1 VECFKDLKHLYRQ
14 KIRRSVVIKRYQVIL
29 LSILLLPISAYAAD
43 NQCLDKTCVDV
54 FTQDNQ
60 LIIIAQ
66 KGAGK
71 PVAASKKPIVK
82 PKPVTPKPVAPK
94 PVAPNPK
101 VEAKPVPK
109 PTVKPVRKVAT
120 KPATVSLSDRLI
132 KLLPLGDINF
142 QPESDGLVNVPVY
155 FWTQTPQHFSAVVP
169 ILDLVGDGLVNVPVY
184 FWTQTPQHFSAV
196 VPILDLVVYVN
207 LHSTFTWSF
216 GDGSFY
222 TTTNQGGPYPLGL
235 ITHTYRKNSNYPV
248 GLKVVWRGSWSV
260 NGVTT
265 PISGEAITQS
275 VSRQISIVNAVGRF
289 TK

>member
-1 VECFKDLKHLYRQ
+1 M
-14 KIRRSVVIKRYQVIL
+14 VIKRYQVIL
-29 LSILLLPISAYAAD
+29 LSILLLPISAFAAD

-60 LIIIAQ
+60 LIITAQ

-71 PVAASKKPIVK
+71 PVAASKKAVVK
-82 PKPVTPKPVAPK
+82 PKPATPKPAKPVAPKPVAPK
-94 PVAPNPK
+94 PVAPKPK
-101 VEAKPVPK
+101 VAAKPAPKPIIKTPVK
-109 PTVKPVRKVAT
+109 PTVKPVRKVAA
-120 KPATVSLSDRLI
+120 KPTTVSLSDRLI
-132 KLLPLGDINF
+132 KLLPVGDINF
-142 QPESDGLVNVPVY
+142 QPES
-155 FWTQTPQHFSAVVP
+155 
-169 ILDLVGDGLVNVPVY
+169 DGLVNVPVY

>member
-1 VECFKDLKHLYRQ
+1 
-14 KIRRSVVIKRYQVIL
+14 VVIKRYQVVL
-29 LSILLLPISAYAAD
+29 LSILLLPISAFAAD

-60 LIIIAQ
+60 LIITAQ

-71 PVAASKKPIVK
+71 PAAASKKPVVK
-82 PKPVTPKPVAPK
+82 PKPVIPKPVAPK
-94 PVAPNPK
+94 PKVATKPVAPKPK
-101 VEAKPVPK
+101 VATKPVAPKPKVATKPVPK

-132 KLLPLGDINF
+132 KLLPVGDINF
-142 QPESDGLVNVPVY
+142 QPES
-155 FWTQTPQHFSAVVP
+155 
-169 ILDLVGDGLVNVPVY
+169 DGLVNVPVY

-235 ITHTYRKNSNYPV
+235 ITHTYRKNNNYPV

>member
-1 VECFKDLKHLYRQ
+1 M
-14 KIRRSVVIKRYQVIL
+14 VIKRCQVIL
-29 LSILLLPISAYAAD
+29 LSILLLPISAFAAD

-60 LIIIAQ
+60 LIITAQ

-71 PVAASKKPIVK
+71 PVAASKKPVVK
-82 PKPVTPKPVAPK
+82 PKPVIPKPVAPK
-94 PVAPNPK
+94 PVAPKPK
-101 VEAKPVPK
+101 VATKPVPK

-132 KLLPLGDINF
+132 KLLPVGDINF
-142 QPESDGLVNVPVY
+142 QPES
-155 FWTQTPQHFSAVVP
+155 
-169 ILDLVGDGLVNVPVY
+169 DGLVNVPVY

-235 ITHTYRKNSNYPV
+235 ITHTYRKNNNYPV